1 MQLAFAVI
9 ELVLAAVF
17 IVFAWQAYATYAG
30 HAGQFNALSCVTDLS
45 SCIGL
50 TAGIVVELF
59 VLVILMFVIALVAV
73 RAPAKAY

>member
-17 IVFAWQAYATYAG
+17 IVFAWQAYTTYAG
-30 HAGQFNALSCVTDLS
+30 HAGQFNALSCLSDLS

-73 RAPAKAY
+73 RAPAEAY